1 MTLQRKVKARQS
13 LKKNER
19 IEYIYINMLAM
30 LAMTTCDES
39 KLKYS
44 STLRIFQQ
52 FNFCTYKKQLIDII
66 YLSPF
71 LVTLETFNLMELS

>member
-1 MTLQRKVKARQS
+1 
-13 LKKNER
+13 
-19 IEYIYINMLAM
+19 M

-44 STLRIFQQ
+44 NTLRIFQQ
-52 FNFCTYKKQLIDII
+52 FNFCTYKKQLINII

>member
-1 MTLQRKVKARQS
+1 
-13 LKKNER
+13 
-19 IEYIYINMLAM
+19 M

-52 FNFCTYKKQLIDII
+52 FNFCTYKKQLIDINII

-71 LVTLETFNLMELS
+71 LITLETFNLMELS

>member
-1 MTLQRKVKARQS
+1 
-13 LKKNER
+13 
-19 IEYIYINMLAM
+19 M

-44 STLRIFQQ
+44 NTLRIFQQ

-71 LVTLETFNLMELS
+71 LVTLETFNLMELSQTNNNSLTTSTTYLNIL

>member
-1 MTLQRKVKARQS
+1 
-13 LKKNER
+13 
-19 IEYIYINMLAM
+19 M

-39 KLKYS
+39 KPKYS
-44 STLRIFQQ
+44 NTLRIFQQ

-71 LVTLETFNLMELS
+71 FSNIRDF